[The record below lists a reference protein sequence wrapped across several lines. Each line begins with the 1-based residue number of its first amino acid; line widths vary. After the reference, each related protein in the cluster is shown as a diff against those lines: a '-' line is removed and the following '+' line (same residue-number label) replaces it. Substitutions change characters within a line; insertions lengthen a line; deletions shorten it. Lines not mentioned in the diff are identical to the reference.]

1 MLRRPEPELDSEP
14 ERRVSDKRSWQLRVQ
29 LASFYNRRR
38 QHLRICTPNVT
49 CPMRA
54 LSIIRLIVLC
64 MAVLAPPT
72 TTWGASAKDVFA
84 QAASSVVVVLALDE
98 GGEMTAQGS
107 GVVVGT
113 YEVVTNCHV
122 LERAAHMAVR
132 QAADWFGGVSYRM
145 TASLLARDEDRDLCL
160 LFVKELPLPP
170 AAKVAHLGAAKALS
184 VGEEVFVVGAPAGL
198 EMSLSRGIVSQL
210 RGAFGK
216 RSAPLIQTDAA
227 ISPGSSGGGLFNQAG
242 ELVGITT
249 YKRRGENLNFAMPA
263 EWVAE
268 LRQRSRPELNK
279 ATARATCLTSP
290 NYECAIELALQE
302 ANSNGNPW
310 MRSDQLRDI
319 AETQAE
325 LGDVRGGQGTLR
337 TAASVLGSDPDIDS
351 DIFTLEGLARI
362 AIAQSNI
369 GDTAAA
375 KQTFVALQAAVAD
388 VAADPS
394 HPSRYTALGY
404 LAAALSQSGQVSKA
418 LEVVS
423 SIDEG
428 DRNQILALAEI
439 AQAQAESGSVATAI
453 ETALSIDENFLRNG
467 ALLSIAD
474 MQAKAGD
481 YTGSLKTVMK
491 MDDAEGRE
499 LGPLRI
505 ATWQLVRGDYMAAEE
520 TITST
525 SPSGKYETSLQLML
539 GMIQAKKGDF
549 AAALAVADRF
559 DIGDQHTRAL
569 HVALLNDVAVLQA
582 NAGLGQSA
590 KQTLESALNAARR
603 SDLARSRAILVSTVA
618 VAQAK
623 TGDLEAAS
631 RSLAEAEAAFES
643 AHKMDPSDSLLNPY
657 LSDFAGW
664 QAEAG
669 FSARGIETALGIRDE
684 AFDDTNGMRLRVSAL
699 VSIARHLSGKPPLP
713 WWYPR
718 KYNFFWVWD

>member
-1 MLRRPEPELDSEP
+1 
-14 ERRVSDKRSWQLRVQ
+14 
-29 LASFYNRRR
+29 
-38 QHLRICTPNVT
+38 
-49 CPMRA
+49 MRA
-54 LSIIRLIVLC
+54 LSIIRLIAFC
-64 MAVLAPPT
+64 IAVVAPPT

-132 QAADWFGGVSYRM
+132 QAADWFGGESYRM

-160 LFVKELPLPP
+160 LFVEELPLPP
-170 AAKVAHLGAAKALS
+170 AAKVAHLGAGKALS
-184 VGEEVFVVGAPAGL
+184 VGEEVFAVGAPAGL
-198 EMSLSRGIVSQL
+198 ELSLSRGIVSQL

-302 ANSNGNPW
+302 ANGNGNPW

-369 GDTAAA
+369 GDKAAA

-453 ETALSIDENFLRNG
+453 ETALSIDEDYLRNG

-491 MDDAEGRE
+491 VDDAERRE
-499 LGPLRI
+499 IGPLRI
-505 ATWQLVRGDYMAAEE
+505 ATWQLVRGDCMTAEE

-525 SPSGKYETSLQLML
+525 SSSGEYETSLQQLML

-569 HVALLNDVAVLQA
+569 HVALLTDVAVLQA
-582 NAGLGQSA
+582 NAGHGQSA
-590 KQTLESALNAARR
+590 KQTLESALNAARS

-618 VAQAK
+618 VALAK

-657 LSDFAGW
+657 LSAFAGR

-669 FSARGIETALGIRDE
+669 FSAKGIETALGIRGE
-684 AFDDTNGMRLRVSAL
+684 VFDDTNGMRLRVSAL
-699 VSIARHLSGKPPLP
+699 ISIARHLAGKPPLP